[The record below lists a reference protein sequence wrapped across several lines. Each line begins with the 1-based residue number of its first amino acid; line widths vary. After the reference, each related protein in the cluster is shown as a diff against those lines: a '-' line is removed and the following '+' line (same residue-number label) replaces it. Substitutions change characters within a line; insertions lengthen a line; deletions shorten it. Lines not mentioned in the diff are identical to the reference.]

1 MLFKTLY
8 KFQPTCMVQEEL
20 KWKCPTTS
28 PVSGTSVQSVNFSV
42 ALLILNEKL
51 GEKKTTTK
59 DRYTSLKG
67 WSCFT
72 SAMTLLINNKL
83 WRICSIQK
91 FSVAKSTSK
100 RTFVRVIEPGSL
112 ILGNMNYQYIWL

>member
-20 KWKCPTTS
+20 KLKCPTTS

-51 GEKKTTTK
+51 GEKN
-59 DRYTSLKG
+59 
-67 WSCFT
+67 
-72 SAMTLLINNKL
+72 NNKKQ
-83 WRICSIQK
+83 IH
-91 FSVAKSTSK
+91 
-100 RTFVRVIEPGSL
+100 
-112 ILGNMNYQYIWL
+112 

>member
-20 KWKCPTTS
+20 KLKCPTTS

-51 GEKKTTTK
+51 GEEKNTTK
-59 DRYTSLKG
+59 TD
-67 WSCFT
+67 
-72 SAMTLLINNKL
+72 TLVWRAEAVLLVL
-83 WRICSIQK
+83 WH
-91 FSVAKSTSK
+91 F
-100 RTFVRVIEPGSL
+100 
-112 ILGNMNYQYIWL
+112 

>member
-51 GEKKTTTK
+51 GEKNN
-59 DRYTSLKG
+59 
-67 WSCFT
+67 
-72 SAMTLLINNKL
+72 NNKKTDTLVWRAEAVLLVL
-83 WRICSIQK
+83 WH
-91 FSVAKSTSK
+91 F
-100 RTFVRVIEPGSL
+100 
-112 ILGNMNYQYIWL
+112 

>member
-20 KWKCPTTS
+20 KLKCPTVQC

-51 GEKKTTTK
+51 GENPPPPPPKKN
-59 DRYTSLKG
+59 RYTSPKD
-67 WSCFT
+67 
-72 SAMTLLINNKL
+72 
-83 WRICSIQK
+83 
-91 FSVAKSTSK
+91 
-100 RTFVRVIEPGSL
+100 
-112 ILGNMNYQYIWL
+112 

>member
-1 MLFKTLY
+1 MLFTTLY

-51 GEKKTTTK
+51 GEKKN
-59 DRYTSLKG
+59 
-67 WSCFT
+67 
-72 SAMTLLINNKL
+72 NNKKTDILVWRAEAVLLVL
-83 WRICSIQK
+83 WH
-91 FSVAKSTSK
+91 F
-100 RTFVRVIEPGSL
+100 
-112 ILGNMNYQYIWL
+112 

>member
-51 GEKKTTTK
+51 GEKKK
-59 DRYTSLKG
+59 QKKNIYTSLKA

-83 WRICSIQK
+83 WRVCSIQK
-91 FSVAKSTSK
+91 FSAAKNTSK
-100 RTFVRVIEPGSL
+100 WTFLRVIERGSL
-112 ILGNMNYQYIWL
+112 ILGNMNYQDIWL

>member
-20 KWKCPTTS
+20 KCKCPTTS

-51 GEKKTTTK
+51 GEKN
-59 DRYTSLKG
+59 
-67 WSCFT
+67 
-72 SAMTLLINNKL
+72 NNK
-83 WRICSIQK
+83 RQIH
-91 FSVAKSTSK
+91 
-100 RTFVRVIEPGSL
+100 
-112 ILGNMNYQYIWL
+112 